1 MPLNY
6 RWLVSL
12 ALMGAMATVTAA
24 AQERA
29 PVATASATAHPIYMA
44 SPSTLAPF
52 KAGKHYF
59 NEDAS
64 GALQVRDGENGVP
77 RTVLAAGSFGN
88 VAPSLNGKYLAYATG
103 GNASPPGEIRIRNV
117 QTGQDIAD
125 VLHHALISP
134 APWSHDEKGF
144 LYVREDSADGRQ
156 RIYFHGIGR
165 AESADAL
172 IFTQFDHPEW
182 RYIARVSD
190 DGHYAVFTISYP
202 ADAHTRI
209 YFIDLANP
217 ARPNFGAPVVKL
229 AQRFDARYEFVD
241 NAGSYFFLQ
250 TDRDAPLG
258 RIVLANTD
266 VIRESAWPS
275 VIPETGDT
283 LLYARTAGDQYLV
296 AVYRSASGASIARLY
311 GPEDPSIL
319 RNEMRTRMDSLKKAK
334 PTDDESRRSDRRMSP
349 RELMGSGPAI
359 RLERRADL
367 PVPTGARIVAMNSVA
382 DDGQLFYT
390 IKLSNGTLQSFTYD
404 VTRATSQPYQ
414 PNTVGP

>member
-1 MPLNY
+1 MHLNS
-6 RWLVSL
+6 RWFVSF
-12 ALMGAMATVTAA
+12 ALMGAIATGAADAQEHAPGATSRPA
-24 AQERA
+24 AQ
-29 PVATASATAHPIYMA
+29 SIYLT

-52 KAGKHYF
+52 KAGTRYF
-59 NEDAS
+59 NADAS
-64 GALQVRDGENGVP
+64 GALQVRDGDKGVP
-77 RTVLAAGSFGN
+77 RTILTAGSFTI
-88 VAPSLNGKYLAYATG
+88 VAPSPNGKYLAYATG
-103 GNASPPGEIRIRNV
+103 GSASAAGEIHVRDV
-117 QTGQDIAD
+117 QTGQDLSD
-125 VLHHALISP
+125 VLHHARISP
-134 APWSHDEKGF
+134 APWSRDEKGF
-144 LYVREDSADGRQ
+144 LYVREDSVDGRQ

-165 AESADAL
+165 AEAADAL

-182 RYIARVSD
+182 RYAARISD

-209 YFIDLANP
+209 YFIDLASP

-266 VIRESAWPS
+266 VVRESRWPS
-275 VIPETGDT
+275 IIPETGDT

-296 AVYRSASGASIARLY
+296 AVYRSASGASVARLY

-319 RNEMRTRMDSLKKAK
+319 RNEMRTRMDSLKKARG
-334 PTDDESRRSDRRMSP
+334 TDDPDRRSDRRMSP

-359 RLERRADL
+359 RLEQRADL
-367 PVPTGARIVAMNSVA
+367 PIPSGARIVAMNSVA
-382 DDGQLFYT
+382 EDAQLFYT
-390 IKLSNGTLQSFTYD
+390 IKLTNGTLQSFTYD

-414 PNTVGP
+414 PNSVGP